1 MQKETF
7 SPLINL
13 TKFIFSYCKPMNMKK
28 FQHYQWKESKSF
40 HVTFLDLK

>member
-7 SPLINL
+7 SLLIIL
-13 TKFIFSYCKPMNMKK
+13 TKFIFSYCKPMSMKK
-28 FQHYQWKESKSF
+28 IQQYQLKEFESF